1 MMPAYHCDAD
11 HSWYFAPMAA
21 DVSRRDACH
30 AAAAALAEPLCS
42 GGLEAGLS
50 EATSDLERA
59 VGATGL
65 SPSPY

>member
-1 MMPAYHCDAD
+1 MVPAYHCDAD
-11 HSWYFAPMAA
+11 HPWYFARMAA

-42 GGLEAGLS
+42 GLEAVLS

-59 VGATGL
+59 VGANRL
-65 SPSPY
+65 SPSPH